1 MHAVD
6 RPTSGAVR
14 RAVETHGD
22 QVDRIVRTTRR
33 ASLLMSLALACLC
46 GVAVM
51 PARAQTGAGEI
62 TGLVRD
68 PAGSAV
74 PGATITVTEMRTNL
88 QRVAVSTGD
97 GIYTAASLAP
107 GEYRLD
113 VELAGFKPV
122 RREGVRL
129 ATGEKARIDF
139 DLSVGTFQEQVTV
152 VGDAP
157 IVRSETA
164 SLGTVVENEQVVQL
178 PLNGRLFIMLA
189 SIVPGVALPPNSV
202 LPRINGGRPRTN
214 EYLFDGIS
222 VLQPEPGQV
231 AFYPVIDAIQE
242 FKIESNSPPAEFG
255 RFNGGV
261 VNLTTKSGGNVFHG
275 NVFEF
280 FRNEHLNATNYF
292 QATNAVKPDYRRN
305 QYGGMLGGPIVKDR
319 TFFFADYQGQRQS
332 IGRTVTSNVPT
343 LAERSGVFRQNIY
356 DPATTVGN
364 TRQQFANNT
373 IPRSAMDPV
382 ALALLERFP
391 LPTNSATANN
401 YTRTDNEI
409 VNQDQGEVRLDH
421 KFASNRDQAFGRLTY
436 FREHAVPVTAFPDG
450 SGTIPAGSVAIGP
463 QETKA
468 WSFASNYQHTFT
480 PNLLN
485 EVRIGDTRRSVQR
498 SAVSLSSPAG
508 AALNIPGIPANARF
522 PNTLPT
528 FAPSGY
534 QQIGSPTSTASN
546 FGTSVSEV
554 ADSLTWLKGRHTM
567 KMGLDWRWERL
578 NVIQP
583 PWPTGSFAFTTVGS
597 DLPGVTGT
605 GNAFASFLLGQV
617 QTFNIDL
624 QQTDIQER
632 AHFQEYFIQDDWKI
646 SERLTINPGLRYTL
660 NFPSTEINGQTAVF
674 NLQTQKLEYPGTKPV
689 RPLKKDNFGPRIGAV
704 YQLTDRT
711 ILSSG
716 YGKIW
721 IEMAGITTPFTTPT
735 FPFLQDV
742 SLRTLDNISPAFVLS
757 KGPTVTPVAPTP
769 DAGLGQGVFTVDPDL
784 GSGYAQQWNVSV
796 QRELT
801 TNTVVEVSYLGSKIS
816 NIGIPDSNINQLTEE
831 QLKLGAT
838 LLERVSNP
846 FFGIVPRSSSIGDPT
861 ITRAQLMKP
870 FPEYTAVSFYRN
882 NVGTTNYQGLS
893 FSIRQRTSRGLTY
906 SAAYT
911 RSKLTDIASSV
922 FDASILTG
930 PLTNAAVADSHN
942 LERDRDYS
950 TGDIPHY
957 FGASVVWDL
966 PIGAGRAKNPGGVLG
981 ALAKD
986 WSVATVMTLQS
997 GVPVAVTQA
1006 NSLGY
1011 AGFTTQ
1017 RPNLVGD
1024 PTLPGDERTPAHWFN
1039 TSAFALAN
1047 QFTIGS
1053 ASRNPVRGPS
1063 YRDVDLAVMRR
1074 VGVGRERAIEL
1085 RLEVFNL
1092 LNTANFG
1099 APASQ
1104 FGPASFGTITT
1115 ALDPRVVQLAAKFW
1129 F

>member
-1 MHAVD
+1 M
-6 RPTSGAVR
+6 
-14 RAVETHGD
+14 
-22 QVDRIVRTTRR
+22 TRR
-33 ASLLMSLALACLC
+33 LSICLVVAIACGAGAS
-46 GVAVM
+46 
-51 PARAQTGAGEI
+51 PTYAQTAAGVI
-62 TGLVRD
+62 TGVVHD
-68 PAGSAV
+68 QAGAAV
-74 PGATITVTEMRTNL
+74 PGATITLTETRTNL
-88 QRVAVSTGD
+88 QRVVVSMRD

-113 VELAGFKPV
+113 VELAGFKPM
-122 RREGVRL
+122 RREGIRL
-129 ATGEKARIDF
+129 STGEKTRVDF
-139 DLSVGTFQEQVTV
+139 DLSVGGIQEQVTV
-152 VGDAP
+152 VAADSP
-157 IVRSETA
+157 IARAETA
-164 SLGTVVENEQVVQL
+164 SLGTVVENEQVVKL

-189 SIVPGVALPPNSV
+189 AIAPGVALPPNSV

-222 VLQPEPGQV
+222 VLQPEPGQL
-231 AFYPVIDAIQE
+231 AYYPIIDAIQE
-242 FKIESNSPPAEFG
+242 FKIESNSPAAEFG

-261 VNLTTKSGGNVFHG
+261 VNLTTKSGTNALDG

-280 FRNEHLNATNYF
+280 FRNENLNARNYF
-292 QATNAVKPDYRRN
+292 QRSNPVKPEYRRN
-305 QYGGMLGGPIVKDR
+305 QYGGMLGGPVKQNG

-364 TRQQFANNT
+364 TRQPFANNT
-373 IPRSAMDPV
+373 IPRNVMDPV
-382 ALALLERFP
+382 ALSLVERYP

-401 YTRTDNEI
+401 YSRTANEI
-409 VNQDQGEVRLDH
+409 DDQDQGDVRIDH
-421 KFASNRDQAFGRLTY
+421 KFSTGRDQLFGRLTH
-436 FREHAVPVTAFPDG
+436 FRGHAEPVTAFPDG
-450 SGTIPAGSVAIGP
+450 SGTILAGSVAVGP
-463 QETKA
+463 QDTTSWA
-468 WSFASNYQHTFT
+468 FASNYQRSFS

-485 EVRIGDTRRSVQR
+485 ELRIGDTRRAVQR
-498 SAVSLSSPAG
+498 SAVSLPSSAG
-508 AALNIPGIPANARF
+508 AALSIPGIPSNAQF

-528 FAPSGY
+528 FAPNGY
-534 QQIGSPTSTASN
+534 QQLGSPNNTASD
-546 FGTSVSEV
+546 FSTSVTQI

-583 PWPTGSFAFTTVGS
+583 PSPTGSFAFSTVGS
-597 DLPGVTGT
+597 DLPGVAGT

-617 QTFNIDL
+617 QTFAIDL

-632 AHFQEYFIQDDWKI
+632 AHFQEYFFQDDWKV
-646 SERLTINPGLRYTL
+646 SDRLTINAGLRYTL

-674 NLQTQKLEYPGTKPV
+674 NTQTRQLEYPGAEPV

-704 YQLTDRT
+704 YRLTDKT
-711 ILSSG
+711 IVSSG
-716 YGKIW
+716 YGKVW
-721 IEMAGITTPFTTPT
+721 IEMAGITTPFTTPN
-735 FPFLQDV
+735 FPFLQTV
-742 SLRTLDNISPAFVLS
+742 SLRTLDNIAPAFVLS
-757 KGPTVTPVAPTP
+757 RGPTVTPVGPTP
-769 DAGLGQGVFTVDPDL
+769 TAGLGQGVFTVDGTL

-801 TNTVVEVSYLGSKIS
+801 TNTVIEVSYLGSKIT
-816 NIGIPDSNINQLTEE
+816 NIGIPDSNANQLSEE
-831 QLKLGAT
+831 QLRLGAT
-838 LLERVSNP
+838 LLERVPNP
-846 FFGIVPRSSSIGDPT
+846 YFGIIPRSSSIGDPT

-870 FPEYTAVSFYRN
+870 YPDYTAVSFYRN
-882 NVGTTNYQGLS
+882 NVGTTNYQGLA
-893 FSIRQRTSRGLTY
+893 FSIRQRMSSGLTY

-957 FGASVVWDL
+957 FAASVVWDL
-966 PIGAGRAKNPGGVLG
+966 PLGEGRARHPTGVVG
-981 ALAKD
+981 ALVND
-986 WSVATVMTLQS
+986 WTVASFMTMQS

-1024 PTLPGDERTPAHWFN
+1024 PTLPADERTPARWFN
-1039 TSAFALAN
+1039 TAAFAAAN

-1063 YRDVDLAVMRR
+1063 YSDVDLALMRR
-1074 VGVGRERAIEL
+1074 LGLGGARALEL
-1085 RLEVFNL
+1085 RVEVFNL

-1099 APASQ
+1099 APAAQ
-1104 FGPASFGTITT
+1104 LGPASFGTITT

>member
-1 MHAVD
+1 MARG
-6 RPTSGAVR
+6 RPSVIGLVMACVC
-14 RAVETHGD
+14 
-22 QVDRIVRTTRR
+22 
-33 ASLLMSLALACLC
+33 LA
-46 GVAVM
+46 GVA
-51 PARAQTGAGEI
+51 PLRGQTGAGAI
-62 TGLVRD
+62 TGAVKD
-68 PAGSAV
+68 QDGAAV
-74 PGATITVTEMRTNL
+74 PGAAITVTELRTNR
-88 QRVAVSTGD
+88 QRVVVTTSD
-97 GIYTAASLAP
+97 GIFSAASLAP

-113 VELAGFKPV
+113 VELPGFKSV
-122 RREGVRL
+122 RREGIRL
-129 ATGEKARIDF
+129 ATGEKARVDV
-139 DLSVGTFQEQVTV
+139 DLSVGGIQEQVTV
-152 VGDAP
+152 VGDAAV
-157 IVRSETA
+157 VREETA
-164 SLGTVVENEQVVQL
+164 SLGTVIEQEQVVQL

-222 VLQPEPGQV
+222 VLQPEPGQL
-231 AFYPVIDAIQE
+231 AYYPVIDAIQE

-261 VNLTTKSGGNVFHG
+261 VNLTTKSGGNAVHG

-280 FRNEHLNATNYF
+280 FRDEQLNARNYF
-292 QATNAVKPDYRRN
+292 QRSNPEKPDYNRS
-305 QYGGMLGGPIVKDR
+305 QFGGMVGGPLSRNR

-364 TRQQFANNT
+364 TRQQFPNNT

-382 ALALLERFP
+382 ALSVLDRYP
-391 LPTNSATANN
+391 LPTNGATANN
-401 YTRTDNEI
+401 YTRTANELDD
-409 VNQDQGEVRLDH
+409 QDQADVRIDH
-421 KFASNRDQAFGRLTY
+421 TFGTGQDQAFARLTH
-436 FREHAVPVTAFPDG
+436 FRGRAEPVTAFPDG
-450 SGTIPAGSVAIGP
+450 SGTILPGSVAVGP
-463 QETKA
+463 QNTTSWA
-468 WSFASNYQHTFT
+468 FASSYQHTFS

-485 EVRIGDTRRSVQR
+485 ELRIGDTRRSVR
-498 SAVSLSSPAG
+498 REAVSLTSPAA
-508 AALNIPGIPANARF
+508 AALKIPGIPTTAQFA
-522 PNTLPT
+522 NTLPT
-528 FAPSGY
+528 FAPAGY
-534 QQIGSPTSTASN
+534 QQIGSPANTASD
-546 FGTSVSEV
+546 FSTSVTQV
-554 ADSLTWLKGRHTM
+554 ADSLTWLRGRHTL
-567 KMGLDWRWERL
+567 KTGFDWRWERL
-578 NVIQP
+578 DVVQP
-583 PWPTGSFAFTTVGS
+583 PWPTGSFVFTTVGS
-597 DLPGVTGT
+597 NLPGVANT

-617 QTFNIDL
+617 QTFFIDL

-632 AHFQEYFIQDDWKI
+632 AHFQEYFIQDDWKV
-646 SERLTINPGLRYTL
+646 SDRLTLNLGLRYTL
-660 NFPSTEINGQTAVF
+660 NFPSTEINGQTAVL
-674 NLQTQKLEYPGTKPV
+674 NLQSKRLEYPGTEPV
-689 RPLKKDNFGPRIGAV
+689 RPLKKDNFGPRLGAV
-704 YQLTDRT
+704 YRLTDRT

-742 SLRTLDNISPAFVLS
+742 SLRTLDNVAPAFLL
-757 KGPTVTPVAPTP
+757 KDGPTVTPVGTTP
-769 DAGLGQGVFTVDPDL
+769 EAGLGQGVFTVDAAL

-796 QRELT
+796 QREVT
-801 TNTVVEVSYLGSKIS
+801 ADTVVEVSYLGSKIT
-816 NIGIPDSNINQLTEE
+816 NIGIPDSNVNQLTEE
-831 QLKLGAT
+831 QLRLGPT
-838 LLERVSNP
+838 LLERVPNP
-846 FFGIVPRSSSIGDPT
+846 YFGIIPRSSSIGDPT
-861 ITRAQLMKP
+861 ITRAQLLKP
-870 FPEYTAVSFYRN
+870 YPEYTAVSFYRN

-893 FSIRQRTSRGLTY
+893 LAIRQRMSRGITY

-930 PLTNAAVADSHN
+930 PLTNAAVADTHN

-966 PIGAGRAKNPGGVLG
+966 PIGEGRASNPDGVLG

-986 WSVATVMTLQS
+986 WTVATVMTMQS
-997 GVPVAVTQA
+997 GVPVAVTQS

-1024 PTLPGDERTPAHWFN
+1024 PTLPADSRTPARWFN
-1039 TSAFALAN
+1039 TDAFALAD

-1053 ASRNPVRGPS
+1053 ASRNPVRGPA
-1063 YRDVDLAVMRR
+1063 YKDVDVAVMRR
-1074 VGVGRERAIEL
+1074 IGFGGERALEL
-1085 RLEVFNL
+1085 RVEVFNL
-1092 LNTANFG
+1092 LNTTNFG
-1099 APASQ
+1099 PPATQ
-1104 FGPASFGTITT
+1104 YGPGSFGTITT

>member
-1 MHAVD
+1 M
-6 RPTSGAVR
+6 SGRGSLVICLVVAGACCVSVP
-14 RAVETHGD
+14 AALAQTAAGAITGVVHD
-22 QVDRIVRTTRR
+22 QVG
-33 ASLLMSLALACLC
+33 AS
-46 GVAVM
+46 
-51 PARAQTGAGEI
+51 
-62 TGLVRD
+62 
-68 PAGSAV
+68 V
-74 PGATITVTEMRTNL
+74 PGATITVTETRTNL
-88 QRVAVSTGD
+88 QRVVVSTRD
-97 GIYTAASLAP
+97 GVYTAASLAP
-107 GEYRLD
+107 GEYRID
-113 VELAGFKPV
+113 VELAGFKPM
-122 RREGVRL
+122 RREGIRL
-129 ATGEKARIDF
+129 STGEKARIDF
-139 DLSVGTFQEQVTV
+139 DLSVGDIREQVTV
-152 VGDAP
+152 VAADAP
-157 IVRSETA
+157 IVRTETA

-189 SIVPGVALPPNSV
+189 AIAPGVALPPNSV

-222 VLQPEPGQV
+222 VLQPEPGQL
-231 AFYPVIDAIQE
+231 AYYPIIDAIQE
-242 FKIESNSPPAEFG
+242 FKIESNSPAAEFG

-261 VNLTTKSGGNVFHG
+261 VNLTTKSGTNAFHG

-280 FRNEHLNATNYF
+280 FRNENLNARNYF
-292 QATNAVKPDYRRN
+292 QASNPVKPDYRRN
-305 QYGGMLGGPIVKDR
+305 QYGGMFGGPLVKNR

-364 TRQQFANNT
+364 TRQQFPNNT

-382 ALALLERFP
+382 ALSLLERYP
-391 LPTNSATANN
+391 LPTNTATANN
-401 YTRTDNEI
+401 YSRTANEI
-409 VNQDQGEVRLDH
+409 DDQDQGDVRLDH
-421 KFASNRDQAFGRLTY
+421 KFAAGRDQAFGRLTY
-436 FREHAVPVTAFPDG
+436 FRGHAEPVTAFPDG
-450 SGTIPAGSVAIGP
+450 SGTILAGSVAIGP
-463 QETKA
+463 QDTTA
-468 WSFASNYQHTFT
+468 WSFASNYQHTFST
-480 PNLLN
+480 NVLN
-485 EVRIGDTRRSVQR
+485 EVRIGDTRRSVER
-498 SAVSLSSPAG
+498 GAVSLSSPAG
-508 AALNIPGIPANARF
+508 AALNIPGIPSNAQF
-522 PNTLPT
+522 PNTMPT
-528 FAPSGY
+528 FAPNGY
-534 QQIGSPTSTASN
+534 QQLGSPNNTASD
-546 FGTSVSEV
+546 FSTSVTQI
-554 ADSLTWLKGRHTM
+554 ADALTWLKGRHSM

-578 NVIQP
+578 NVVQP
-583 PWPTGSFAFTTVGS
+583 PWPTGQFVFSTVGS
-597 DLPGVTGT
+597 DLPGVANT

-617 QTFNIDL
+617 QTFAIDL

-632 AHFQEYFIQDDWKI
+632 ARFQEYFIQDDWKV
-646 SERLTINPGLRYTL
+646 SDRLTINAGLRYTL

-674 NLQTQKLEYPGTKPV
+674 NTGTRQLEYPGTEPV
-689 RPLKKDNFGPRIGAV
+689 RPLKWDNFGPRIGAV
-704 YQLTDRT
+704 YRLTDKT
-711 ILSSG
+711 IVSSG
-716 YGKIW
+716 YGKVW
-721 IEMAGITTPFTTPT
+721 IEMAGITTPFTTPN

-742 SLRTLDNISPAFVLS
+742 SQRTLDNIAPAFVLS
-757 KGPTVTPVAPTP
+757 RGPTVTPVSLTP
-769 DAGLGQGVFTVDPDL
+769 DAGLGQGVFAVDGTL

-801 TNTVVEVSYLGSKIS
+801 ANTAIEVSYLGSKIT
-816 NIGIPDSNINQLTEE
+816 NIGIPDSNANQLTEE
-831 QLKLGAT
+831 QLKLGPT

-846 FFGIVPRSSSIGDPT
+846 YFGIIPRSSSIGDPT

-870 FPEYTAVSFYRN
+870 YPDYTAVSFYRN
-882 NVGTTNYQGLS
+882 NVGTTNYQGLA
-893 FSIRQRTSRGLTY
+893 FSIRQRMSGGLTY

-957 FGASVVWDL
+957 FAASVVWDL
-966 PIGAGRAKNPGGVLG
+966 PWGEGRAKHPTGVVG
-981 ALAKD
+981 ALVNN
-986 WSVATVMTLQS
+986 WSVASFMTLQS

-1024 PTLPGDERTPAHWFN
+1024 PTLPADERTPARWFN
-1039 TSAFALAN
+1039 TAAFATAN

-1063 YRDVDLAVMRR
+1063 YHDVDLAVMRNVR
-1074 VGVGRERAIEL
+1074 FGGERALEL

-1099 APASQ
+1099 APAAQ
-1104 FGPASFGTITT
+1104 LGPASFGTITT
-1115 ALDPRVVQLAAKFW
+1115 ALDPRVLQLVAKFW